1 MLEPE
6 TPPPGAYAPPVGAC
20 VLDGLGQVP
29 DLRQVD
35 KSQGV
40 GSCPVEESEGR
51 GGNGV
56 CGWEVIFSPDA

>member
-1 MLEPE
+1 M
-6 TPPPGAYAPPVGAC
+6 
-20 VLDGLGQVP
+20 LDGLGQVP

-56 CGWEVIFSPDA
+56 CGWETLHVIEVTSQGE